1 MSRPSSRTGGDST
14 ERDRPTEAQ
23 VWVVIGADDVLAGH
37 VYAHRRRGSESASF
51 LYDESYLA
59 RVDAYALDPALPL
72 VSGLQQSAAH
82 QKIFGAFADSS
93 PDRWGRNLIKR
104 AETRRGA
111 HETATP
117 RSFGEFDLLLRVRD
131 DLRQGAIRYRVR
143 GQFQADDATGVP
155 AMTDLPSLLSAADD
169 VAADRDDEQSL
180 ALLLSAGSSLGGAR
194 PKAHV
199 SHDNG
204 RIAIA
209 KFPSPVDDWNV
220 MAWEKTALD
229 LAAAAGIGVP
239 ANQLVS
245 IAGRDVLI
253 VDRFDRPA
261 SGGRVGYMSA
271 MTALEATDGD
281 TRSYLDIAEVLEER
295 SLNTTAELEQLWRRV
310 ALFILIS
317 NTDDHLRNHAFIH
330 LDGEA
335 WSLSPAFDINPNP
348 SPGQKDLST
357 AINDDTRA
365 DLSDLLG
372 VANLF
377 RLDSDRSLAVLR
389 QVHASVRQWQHVA
402 ARNGLSKSAVAKMA
416 PAFEHPQ
423 VELAQRLLA

>member
-1 MSRPSSRTGGDST
+1 
-14 ERDRPTEAQ
+14 
-23 VWVVIGADDVLAGH
+23 
-37 VYAHRRRGSESASF
+37 
-51 LYDESYLA
+51 
-59 RVDAYALDPALPL
+59 
-72 VSGLQQSAAH
+72 
-82 QKIFGAFADSS
+82 
-93 PDRWGRNLIKR
+93 
-104 AETRRGA
+104 
-111 HETATP
+111 
-117 RSFGEFDLLLRVRD
+117 
-131 DLRQGAIRYRVR
+131 
-143 GQFQADDATGVP
+143 
-155 AMTDLPSLLSAADD
+155 LSAADD
-169 VAADRDDEQSL
+169 VVSGRDDEQSL
-180 ALLLSAGSSLGGAR
+180 ALLLRAGSSLGGAR

-261 SGGRVGYMSA
+261 SGGRIGYMSA

-372 VANLF
+372 VAGLF
-377 RLDSDRSLAVLR
+377 RLGTDRSLAVLR
-389 QVHASVRQWQHVA
+389 EVHASVRQWQQVA